1 MSVYDLTG
9 RKALVTGG
17 ARGLG
22 EGMARALARA
32 GASVVIGDIREDLGK
47 ACADSLRSR
56 RRQRRVRAAR
66 HHRRRELG
74 CRRIPQVIA
83 HLGGLDILVNNA
95 GVEITS
101 LLVDIDPAEV
111 RRQLEVN
118 VLGTALGLKHGF
130 RAMRPGG
137 PAGAGGSIVNVAS
150 VAATIAF
157 PGIAIYSATK
167 SAVDRLTKVAAME
180 SGRLGYG
187 VRVNCVYPGL
197 VPTEMG
203 NQLANDCAAI
213 GLFPT
218 AADAAMAVAGLT
230 PLGRLGEV
238 AGDRRRGGVPRLGRG
253 QVHHRGRAP
262 GRRRHGNV
270 RGIEMSDKKKVVV
283 YGASGYTGRLVC
295 EYLREFNV
303 PFIAAGRDK
312 ARIAEAL
319 ETVPGIGTVDHEIV
333 EVEHAVG
340 PLSEL
345 FDGASV
351 VCNMVGPFATY
362 GAEVVEACL
371 ATGCHYLDTTGEQ
384 DWLIDAEAAYGARM
398 AAAGLLLAPG
408 VAQMYTTGEI
418 AAQLCLE
425 QPGLDTLDILVFWKG
440 APTVASTRTILVNAA
455 LAKAYYLEQ
464 NGYAEWPAD
473 GGLYTVTVPG
483 QHETGLA
490 LPWGGTSHPVWFSR
504 DPRVANVKV
513 LGGVFNRPLMLGV
526 PQIVAAALAQIADLP
541 EAEKHRVLAEQA
553 AAVMNQMPPREY
565 TRINTS
571 LDSVHA
577 SGPARPG
584 ALHHPRQLQLQADRP
599 APGVRRLLAAAA
611 AAAAGRVRVRL
622 PGVRPPRAARR
633 AAQFRPGDGARA
645 HQVELREDGAM
656 RLVDFLD
663 KGASVHPIDA
673 PCLTMAGQ
681 ARSYADVQR
690 LSWSVGR
697 ALARSGIRPGDKVA
711 VLSGNDPVA
720 FASVFGISRA
730 GAVWCPVNPRN
741 EAAENRELLG
751 AARLPL
757 PDLRR
762 RLRAAGGEDRAG
774 PARADARWSAWTATP
789 AAPAASAW
797 PARSGSPSGWPGSAT
812 IRGRPTRSTTWS

>member
-1 MSVYDLTG
+1 
-9 RKALVTGG
+9 
-17 ARGLG
+17 
-22 EGMARALARA
+22 
-32 GASVVIGDIREDLGK
+32 
-47 ACADSLRSR
+47 
-56 RRQRRVRAAR
+56 
-66 HHRRRELG
+66 
-74 CRRIPQVIA
+74 
-83 HLGGLDILVNNA
+83 
-95 GVEITS
+95 
-101 LLVDIDPAEV
+101 
-111 RRQLEVN
+111 
-118 VLGTALGLKHGF
+118 
-130 RAMRPGG
+130 
-137 PAGAGGSIVNVAS
+137 
-150 VAATIAF
+150 
-157 PGIAIYSATK
+157 
-167 SAVDRLTKVAAME
+167 
-180 SGRLGYG
+180 
-187 VRVNCVYPGL
+187 
-197 VPTEMG
+197 
-203 NQLANDCAAI
+203 
-213 GLFPT
+213 
-218 AADAAMAVAGLT
+218 
-230 PLGRLGEV
+230 
-238 AGDRRRGGVPRLGRG
+238 
-253 QVHHRGRAP
+253 
-262 GRRRHGNV
+262 
-270 RGIEMSDKKKVVV
+270 MSDKKKVVV

-295 EYLREFNV
+295 EYLREYNV

-362 GAEVVEACL
+362 GHEVVEACL

-464 NGYAEWPAD
+464 NAYAEWPAD

-577 SGPARPG
+577 SGPLGRAHCIIHG
-584 ALHHPRQLQLQADRP
+584 NCNYKQTGLLQAY
-599 APGVRRLLAAAA
+599 AAYSLLQQ
-611 AAAAGRVRVRL
+611 
-622 PGVRPPRAARR
+622 PPRR
-633 AAQFRPGDGARA
+633 AG
-645 HQVELREDGAM
+645 
-656 RLVDFLD
+656 
-663 KGASVHPIDA
+663 
-673 PCLTMAGQ
+673 
-681 ARSYADVQR
+681 
-690 LSWSVGR
+690 
-697 ALARSGIRPGDKVA
+697 
-711 VLSGNDPVA
+711 
-720 FASVFGISRA
+720 FASGCQAFGH
-730 GAVWCPVNPRN
+730 
-741 EAAENRELLG
+741 RELLG
-751 AARLPL
+751 V
-757 PDLRR
+757 LRSFG
-762 RLRAAGGEDRAG
+762 LVME
-774 PARADARWSAWTATP
+774 PAL
-789 AAPAASAW
+789 
-797 PARSGSPSGWPGSAT
+797 
-812 IRGRPTRSTTWS
+812 TRSS

>member
-1 MSVYDLTG
+1 MTD
-9 RKALVTGG
+9 
-17 ARGLG
+17 
-22 EGMARALARA
+22 
-32 GASVVIGDIREDLGK
+32 
-47 ACADSLRSR
+47 
-56 RRQRRVRAAR
+56 
-66 HHRRRELG
+66 
-74 CRRIPQVIA
+74 
-83 HLGGLDILVNNA
+83 
-95 GVEITS
+95 
-101 LLVDIDPAEV
+101 
-111 RRQLEVN
+111 
-118 VLGTALGLKHGF
+118 
-130 RAMRPGG
+130 
-137 PAGAGGSIVNVAS
+137 
-150 VAATIAF
+150 
-157 PGIAIYSATK
+157 
-167 SAVDRLTKVAAME
+167 
-180 SGRLGYG
+180 
-187 VRVNCVYPGL
+187 
-197 VPTEMG
+197 
-203 NQLANDCAAI
+203 
-213 GLFPT
+213 
-218 AADAAMAVAGLT
+218 
-230 PLGRLGEV
+230 
-238 AGDRRRGGVPRLGRG
+238 
-253 QVHHRGRAP
+253 
-262 GRRRHGNV
+262 
-270 RGIEMSDKKKVVV
+270 KKVVV

-362 GAEVVEACL
+362 GHEVVEACL
-371 ATGCHYLDTTGEQ
+371 AAGCHYVDTTGEQ

-408 VAQMYTTGEI
+408 LAQMYTTGEI

-464 NGYAEWPAD
+464 NAYAEWPAD

-577 SGPARPG
+577 SGPLGRAHCVIHG
-584 ALHHPRQLQLQADRP
+584 NCNYKQTGLLQAY
-599 APGVRRLLAAAA
+599 AAYSLLQQ
-611 AAAAGRVRVRL
+611 
-622 PGVRPPRAARR
+622 PPRR
-633 AAQFRPGDGARA
+633 AG
-645 HQVELREDGAM
+645 
-656 RLVDFLD
+656 
-663 KGASVHPIDA
+663 
-673 PCLTMAGQ
+673 
-681 ARSYADVQR
+681 
-690 LSWSVGR
+690 
-697 ALARSGIRPGDKVA
+697 
-711 VLSGNDPVA
+711 
-720 FASVFGISRA
+720 FASGCQAFGH
-730 GAVWCPVNPRN
+730 
-741 EAAENRELLG
+741 RELLG
-751 AARLPL
+751 V
-757 PDLRR
+757 LRSFG
-762 RLRAAGGEDRAG
+762 LVME
-774 PARADARWSAWTATP
+774 PAL
-789 AAPAASAW
+789 
-797 PARSGSPSGWPGSAT
+797 
-812 IRGRPTRSTTWS
+812 TRSS